1 MFVDNNLTWSDHI
14 KHLTKKIASSIWLL
28 SKIKKFLSQDHRVQ
42 FYKSYIQ
49 PHIDFCS
56 IVWGS
61 SSESNK
67 LKIFKLQKRACKV
80 ILDFNVDDPN
90 EAMNSLKIMSIY
102 DRLYL
107 RKAKFMFKIFNNV
120 APAYISESFT
130 LRNNVNTS
138 INLRSSSAGCFIPP
152 KPRTEYF
159 KHSMRYSGCLVWNS
173 LPEEIKSAQTI
184 DTFHSRCLDV
194 LKKSGKYPCG
204 VCQSG
209 VGSSN
214 AVFCGGCKRWVH
226 KKCSG
231 IKGPLRPDPEFRCA
245 RCLGTARAIDE
256 REVSEV
262 EVGNEKLEV
271 VPEFCYLG
279 DILSAGGG
287 CELAAITRC
296 KCAWGKFRQLLPL
309 LTNRHLPVLTRGKVY
324 SSCVRSVMLHAAETW
339 AMKVDT
345 LNRLRRNDR
354 AMIRWIC
361 NVRAKDEV
369 SSDSLLTKL
378 GIQDLDVVL
387 RTSRMRWFGH
397 VERSTGWIAEVRK
410 LNVVAQKRSGRPR
423 KSWDEVLENDRKKL
437 GMDSADPQNR
447 SEWRGRLR
455 ERLVKKPNP
464 R

>member
-1 MFVDNNLTWSDHI
+1 MRLVQSMYKDVRSRVRVGNGYSEEFGVGVGVHQGFVLSPLLFIIVLEALSREFRTGCPWELLYADDLMISAESMEELLVKVQTW
-14 KHLTKKIASSIWLL
+14 KTEMEKKGL
-28 SKIKKFLSQDHRVQ
+28 RVNMG
-42 FYKSYIQ
+42 KT
-49 PHIDFCS
+49 
-56 IVWGS
+56 
-61 SSESNK
+61 
-67 LKIFKLQKRACKV
+67 
-80 ILDFNVDDPN
+80 
-90 EAMNSLKIMSIY
+90 KIM
-102 DRLYL
+102 
-107 RKAKFMFKIFNNV
+107 
-120 APAYISESFT
+120 ESG
-130 LRNNVNTS
+130 
-138 INLRSSSAGCFIPP
+138 IN
-152 KPRTEYF
+152 
-159 KHSMRYSGCLVWNS
+159 
-173 LPEEIKSAQTI
+173 
-184 DTFHSRCLDV
+184 LDV

-214 AVFCGGCKRWVH
+214 AIFCGGCKRWVH

-231 IKGPLRPDPEFRCA
+231 IKGPLHPDPEFRCA
-245 RCLGTARAIDE
+245 RCLGTARAIGE
-256 REVSEV
+256 RDVSEV

-279 DILSAGGG
+279 DMLSAGGG

-296 KCAWGKFRQLLPL
+296 KCAWGKFHQLLPL
-309 LTNRHLPVLTRGKVY
+309 LTNRHLPLLTRGKVY
-324 SSCVRSVMLHAAETW
+324 SSCVRNVMLHAAETW

-345 LNRLRRNDR
+345 LNRLRHNDR
-354 AMIRWIC
+354 AMICWIC

-397 VERSTGWIAEVRK
+397 VERSAGWIAEVRK

-455 ERLVKKPNP
+455 ERIVKKPNP